1 MPRDENNYNKTV
13 FTTYIL
19 SNYKRFVYSPH
30 RLVFPDAAARFAS
43 AATTAWTHKRNR
55 QCRFLWQN
63 IHLRQCPGRF
73 LYIKTA

>member
-43 AATTAWTHKRNR
+43 AATTA
-55 QCRFLWQN
+55 
-63 IHLRQCPGRF
+63 
-73 LYIKTA
+73 